1 MMMIVALAAGRV
13 GNVLIIQ
20 DKDMHAKYSGL
31 VDTCELIEAYLS
43 AGCPFPDGCV

>member
-20 DKDMHAKYSGL
+20 DKDMHAKYFWIGGHL
-31 VDTCELIEAYLS
+31 
-43 AGCPFPDGCV
+43 